1 MRVLSPAHTILLL
14 PSMQTRRPRQRL
26 QPEARGVELP
36 RANQNVQMR
45 SALAN
50 ETCILA
56 SIAPSFCPGATPCF
70 TASQSS
76 VKAAA
81 NVQLQQP
88 LIRLVCSR
96 LCQCQPRCKVLVQ
109 AAAPAVEAVA
119 PTIFYRK
126 PVFARTAGI
135 EANTKTAM
143 AAVFARTAGCKNCV
157 SGWK

>member
-1 MRVLSPAHTILLL
+1 MYVLRNQNQNTVPKCK
-14 PSMQTRRPRQRL
+14 PGRPRQRL
-26 QPEARGVELP
+26 QPEARGDELP

-76 VKAAA
+76 VKAAS
-81 NVQLQQP
+81 NVQLHQP

-96 LCQCQPRCKVLVQ
+96 LCLCGHRRWKVLVQ
-109 AAAPAVEAVA
+109 AAAFTVEAVA
-119 PTIFYRK
+119 PTIFYRE
-126 PVFARTAGI
+126 PVCARTADK
-135 EANTKTAM
+135 EAIAKTAG
-143 AAVFARTAGCKNCV
+143 AAVFARTAG
-157 SGWK
+157 

>member
-1 MRVLSPAHTILLL
+1 MQLQLHHIRHRSGSINVCAPESEPKHG
-14 PSMQTRRPRQRL
+14 SKMQTRRPRQRL

-56 SIAPSFCPGATPCF
+56 SIAPSFYPGATPCF

-96 LCQCQPRCKVLVQ
+96 LCQCHRRWKVLVQ
-109 AAAPAVEAVA
+109 AAAFTVEAVA
-119 PTIFYRK
+119 PTMFQRE
-126 PVFARTAGI
+126 PVCAHTADK
-135 EANTKTAM
+135 EASA
-143 AAVFARTAGCKNCV
+143 
-157 SGWK
+157 